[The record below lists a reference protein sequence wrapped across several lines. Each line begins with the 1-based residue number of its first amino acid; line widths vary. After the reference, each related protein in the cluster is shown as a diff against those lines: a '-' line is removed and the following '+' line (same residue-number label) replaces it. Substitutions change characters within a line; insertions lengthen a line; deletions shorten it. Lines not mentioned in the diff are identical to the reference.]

1 MSEVKTLPERQ
12 YNMPT
17 AQKAKWREKKQFQ
30 KFVFLL
36 LAVGPSMAGY
46 FLFDLYPNVMSAYY
60 SLFRW
65 DGVSEKEFIGMDNFI
80 RIFQDPQIIRAA
92 WNNLIIMLVVPV
104 SVIMIS
110 LLLAY
115 ALTNKD
121 FAENRIYRNLFFIP
135 NVLSTVI
142 VALIFTFIFDGG
154 FGLLNAILRAI
165 GLDTGSIYWLGDER
179 TALIAVMITMIWG
192 STGFYLIVFM
202 NAMTAIPKSI
212 YESCTLDGAGSMVR
226 LFKITVPLIWGVI
239 KVSMLFL
246 MIGMLKGFEIIM
258 VLTEGGPAGAT
269 NVLGLYMFNLAFG
282 SIASGTGVHKYGYAS
297 AIGMLLFAILVI
309 LKLIVDKF
317 ANKDPVEF

>member
-1 MSEVKTLPERQ
+1 LSEAKTLPS
-12 YNMPT
+12 
-17 AQKAKWREKKQFQ
+17 QKNNVKAVPETRWREKKQFQ
-30 KFVFLL
+30 KVIFLL

-65 DGVSEKEFIGMDNFI
+65 DGVSEKEYIGLENFI
-80 RIFQDPQIIRAA
+80 RIFSDTQIARAA
-92 WNNLIIMLVVPV
+92 LNNLIIILVVPV

-115 ALTNKD
+115 ALTNKE
-121 FAENRIYRNLFFIP
+121 FPENRIYRNVFFLP

-154 FGLLNAILRAI
+154 FGMLNAVLRAI

-179 TALIAVMITMIWG
+179 TALISVMITMVWG

-202 NAMTAIPKSI
+202 NAMTAIPRSI
-212 YESCTLDGAGSMVR
+212 YESCILDGASSMAR
-226 LFKITVPLIWGVI
+226 LFKITVPLIWGVV
-239 KVSMLFL
+239 KVSMFFL

-258 VLTEGGPAGAT
+258 VLTDGGPAGET

-282 SIASGTGVHKYGYAS
+282 SIASGTGTHKYGYAS

-309 LKLIVDKF
+309 LKLIIDKF